1 MCLLD
6 QQSAE
11 DNSSELVPPAVQTAT
26 NCSVDNGGCDHE
38 CLESEDG
45 LTRSCSCIT
54 GYKLH
59 DDSRKCV
66 PNGEN
71 ILDVVLFSQL
81 STGSSVSVHVF
92 LSVNLKVK
100 ECLVCIPPEQNANW
114 IQQFSV

>member
-1 MCLLD
+1 MAVSSYHVSSCQINSLQTFSITSLSMILFFFCL
-6 QQSAE
+6 
-11 DNSSELVPPAVQTAT
+11 AVQTAT

-71 ILDVVLFSQL
+71 TLDVLLFSQL
-81 STGSSVSVHVF
+81 CTRSDVSLHVF
-92 LSVNLKVK
+92 LSVNKSERKVQIK
-100 ECLVCIPPEQNANW
+100 G
-114 IQQFSV
+114 

>member
-1 MCLLD
+1 MFFFFFCL
-6 QQSAE
+6 
-11 DNSSELVPPAVQTAT
+11 AVQTAT

-38 CLESEDG
+38 CSESEDG

-71 ILDVVLFSQL
+71 TLAVLLFSQEAMFL
-81 STGSSVSVHVF
+81 YMFFFQST
-92 LSVNLKVK
+92 NMKDRYK
-100 ECLVCIPPEQNANW
+100 
-114 IQQFSV
+114 